1 MLKQKVSRL
10 KKILTILL
18 AVLFVL
24 SVTTVAV
31 SAHGNGRWGGVGAG
45 EFILTGAMVLVVYG

>member
-31 SAHGNGRWGGVGAG
+31 SAHGG
-45 EFILTGAMVLVVYG
+45 ELPSLRRAKSFSGK

>member
-1 MLKQKVSRL
+1 MLKQSSSVQ
-10 KKILTILL
+10 KILVILL

-31 SAHGNGRWGGVGAG
+31 SAHGGGRWGGVWGG
-45 EFILTGAMVLVVYG
+45 KFILTGAMVLVVYR